1 MKRLRLASP
10 EEVESIKAESDLDPT
25 CLVVALDIQGGTAL
39 AVIRTVCEVDPV
51 FYPKDFSDR
60 MKLIFIRDVETFLSA
75 KGVGSY
81 YYNLPADDTIYHET
95 MKHYGAEQVSKVP
108 ELRFKVNL

>member
-1 MKRLRLASP
+1 MKRLRLATP
-10 EEVESIKAESDLDPT
+10 EEIESIKSDSDLDPT
-25 CLVVALDIQGGTAL
+25 CLVVALDTQGGTAL

-51 FYPKDFSDR
+51 HYPKDFSDR

-81 YYNLPADDTIYHET
+81 YYNLPADDTTYQET
-95 MKHYGAEQVSKVP
+95 MKHYGAEVVSKAP
-108 ELRFKVNL
+108 ELRFKVML